1 MHMRMHLNLD
11 DALVHEID
19 AVAGSRGRSA
29 FIRDAVAK
37 EIDRR
42 YRWAAFDRAVGA
54 APDFGSHLPRDWI
67 RAERRG
73 DPRRVG

>member
-11 DALVHEID
+11 DELAREID

-29 FIRDAVAK
+29 FVRDAVSR
-37 EIDRR
+37 ELDRR
-42 YRWAAFDRAVGA
+42 RRWTAFDRAVGG
-54 APDFGSHLPRDWI
+54 APDFGSHLPHDWI
-67 RAERRG
+67 REERRG

>member
-11 DALVHEID
+11 DELAREID

-29 FIRDAVAK
+29 FIRDALAR
-37 EIDRR
+37 EMDRR
-42 YRWAAFDRAVGA
+42 RRWAAFDRAVGA
-54 APDFGSHLPRDWI
+54 APDFGAHLPDDWI
-67 RAERRG
+67 HKERHA